1 MHHSAEAG
9 ELVLDKI
16 RSGADLLTAE
26 NYQEI
31 LANWRDFVVNYDY
44 DKFWDENYWI
54 QFHTAAS

>member
-1 MHHSAEAG
+1 M
-9 ELVLDKI
+9 LNKI
-16 RSGADLLTAE
+16 RSGADRLTAE

-44 DKFWDENYWI
+44 DKFWDETYWL

>member
-1 MHHSAEAG
+1 M
-9 ELVLDKI
+9 LDKI

-44 DKFWDENYWI
+44 EKFWDEHYWY
-54 QFHTAAS
+54 QFHTPNNS